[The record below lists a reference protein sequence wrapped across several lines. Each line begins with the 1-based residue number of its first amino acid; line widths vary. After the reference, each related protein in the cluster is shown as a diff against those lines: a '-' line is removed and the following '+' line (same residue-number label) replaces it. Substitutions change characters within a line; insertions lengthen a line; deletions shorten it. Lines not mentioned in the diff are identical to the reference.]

1 MLYPTDNGLRR
12 AVYWPFGVGL
22 SDFYCAIGEWR
33 LIPASRRRQFELCS
47 SSGNPSLISWK
58 VYPLSGFD
66 ERLHLSSCLE
76 YLESGRT
83 LSSARF
89 SQDAE
94 FHEHGTQEGKE

>member
-1 MLYPTDNGLRR
+1 M
-12 AVYWPFGVGL
+12 
-22 SDFYCAIGEWR
+22 
-33 LIPASRRRQFELCS
+33 PASRRRQFEVCSS

-94 FHEHGTQEGKE
+94 LHEHGTQEGKE